1 MKTFS
6 QWLEQQVGA
15 ESPQLHMYQQMLAQL
30 KYQLAAQ
37 PSSQDIQ
44 KRVQEIEGK
53 IKQLGGDP
61 AQAPSLPAHPQAAP
75 APQQQ
80 QATQA
85 QAPTQAV

>member
-6 QWLEQQVGA
+6 QWLEQQQVGA

-61 AQAPSLPAHPQAAP
+61 AQAPPLPAHPQAAP
-75 APQQQ
+75 QQAPQV
-80 QATQA
+80 